1 MCVAGDVRNHVSASE
16 LDEWAA
22 RLARGQILL
31 RILTCDAREVVIN
44 DSEGMH
50 IETYLR
56 KQSAAL
62 EASAAEW
69 EPIRAQMV
77 KWDAEAR
84 RQLEARRHVGCVQ
97 TEPPAQQ
104 GGGGGE
110 DSDSDSYMYQVAC
123 PSCPRC
129 TSQSVSWDLDPSAGG
144 VCHDC
149 GYKKPR
155 S

>member
-1 MCVAGDVRNHVSASE
+1 MGS
-16 LDEWAA
+16 
-22 RLARGQILL
+22 
-31 RILTCDAREVVIN
+31 
-44 DSEGMH
+44 DSEAKQ
-50 IETYLR
+50 IESYLR

-69 EPIRAQMV
+69 EPTRAQMV

-84 RQLEARRHVGCVQ
+84 RQLEARRHIGCVQ

-104 GGGGGE
+104 GGGDGE
-110 DSDSDSYMYQVAC
+110 DSDSESNMYQVAC

-149 GYKKPR
+149 SYKKPR